1 MFGTTRILDYFGGY
15 FVCPFSF
22 GPFIFTFSSSPFFLG
37 FAFYMLP
44 IISYQFNFVLEPK
57 GITVKLPSTTLELR

>member
-1 MFGTTRILDYFGGY
+1 MIILGAILFARLVLVLL
-15 FVCPFSF
+15 FLPF
-22 GPFIFTFSSSPFFLG
+22 PLVLFFLG